1 MTNLIGGADGETLEI
16 LAELRAE
23 KSGAILIVLIDG
35 EGQKL
40 RLRLSAD
47 LAREIRDELE
57 DVV

>member
-1 MTNLIGGADGETLEI
+1 MTNLIGGTDGETLEI

-35 EGQKL
+35 EGQNL

>member
-1 MTNLIGGADGETLEI
+1 MTSLIGGTDGETLEI

-23 KSGAILIVLIDG
+23 KSGTILVVLIDG

>member
-23 KSGAILIVLIDG
+23 KSGTILVVLIDG

-40 RLRLSAD
+40 RLRLSSD
-47 LAREIRDELE
+47 LAREIHDELE